1 MSRVVDRA
9 GVVVWL
15 GIALCLTS
23 LLLLFRQRITPA
35 AAAPLAFVDISVA
48 VALGV
53 MGLAILIARRIGRPA
68 QSSSENE
75 RAGFVMETFQRVL
88 RTLKDKETD
97 LDRLRAE
104 AVSRAERVERY
115 NENILRSIPSGVIT
129 CDPRGTITTFNVA
142 AERILG
148 RSAGDVV
155 GNPCDQI
162 FGEASPIAAMV
173 GRSLA
178 EQVPISRR
186 QWNFLRGSGRR
197 CVGLSSALLRDQADR
212 VIGVT
217 VVFTDLTEIQ
227 RLEEQV
233 ESERRLSVLGEMSAG
248 IAHEFRNYMGTILGW
263 VKLLAKRLPEGDSGG
278 QMVEAII
285 RELSAMQRLI
295 DDLLAF
301 GRDLEPQREP
311 LSLRELIKEAT
322 SLRPARSDVR
332 VNVTVS
338 PGVPSEVNWDHTLV
352 RQAVKNLVQNAIEAM
367 PEGGAVTVEATVS
380 SGQPNA
386 IDLVVGDTGVGIP
399 AEFLDRIFLPF
410 FTLKAKGH
418 GLGLALVHKIVL
430 AHGGRI
436 HVTSRE
442 GAGTTFTVT
451 MPVLATGSNRR
462 GDRLDEAA

>member
-1 MSRVVDRA
+1 MSRFVDRA

-35 AAAPLAFVDISVA
+35 AAVPLTFVGISVA
-48 VALGV
+48 VALGA

-75 RAGFVMETFQRVL
+75 RAGFVMETFQQVL

-155 GNPCDQI
+155 GNPCDQV

-173 GRSLA
+173 GRSLT
-178 EQVPISRR
+178 ERVPISRQ
-186 QWNFLRGSGRR
+186 QWNFLRGTDRR
-197 CVGLSSALLRDQADR
+197 CVGLSSALLRDQDDR

-217 VVFTDLTEIQ
+217 VVFTDLTEIK

-263 VKLLAKRLPEGDSGG
+263 VKLLAKRLPESDSGG
-278 QMVEAII
+278 PMVEAII

-301 GRDLEPQREP
+301 GRDLEPQRKS
-311 LSLRELIKEAT
+311 LNLRELIKEAA

-367 PEGGAVTVEATVS
+367 PEGGAVTVEATLS

-442 GAGTTFTVT
+442 GGGTTFTVT